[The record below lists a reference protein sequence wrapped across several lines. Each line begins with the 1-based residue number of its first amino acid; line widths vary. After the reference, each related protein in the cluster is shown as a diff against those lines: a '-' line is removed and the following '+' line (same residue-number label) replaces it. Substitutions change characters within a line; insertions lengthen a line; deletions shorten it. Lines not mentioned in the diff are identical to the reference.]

1 MTGGLAAGR
10 PAIRMK
16 NWRSWLRSLKLEKGA
31 HTDPKKGMCLLE
43 AVAYMQGQP
52 FSDAP
57 KCVSPVIGAFGR
69 SWNDSLDDDG
79 RQRLKRFIPIMVGT
93 ATSKADDGTR
103 SWLATDWLVRTF
115 TPLWLDKAGLT
126 EHASKLRALDE
137 LTSTALARKVQPIIE
152 DAKEAAYAARDAAW
166 TAARAAAGD
175 AAGDAAWAAAG
186 DAAGT
191 AAGDA
196 ARAAAWTAARAA
208 AGAAAWTAARA
219 AAGDAAEDA
228 ASKKNGYSAQYDA
241 AYKAARPLLDA
252 ALAETVKEVQAS
264 AEDLLERMCAVGRAA

>member
-166 TAARAAAGD
+166 TAARAAAG
-175 AAGDAAWAAAG
+175 
-186 DAAGT
+186 
-191 AAGDA
+191 
-196 ARAAAWTAARAA
+196 
-208 AGAAAWTAARA
+208 AAAWTAARA